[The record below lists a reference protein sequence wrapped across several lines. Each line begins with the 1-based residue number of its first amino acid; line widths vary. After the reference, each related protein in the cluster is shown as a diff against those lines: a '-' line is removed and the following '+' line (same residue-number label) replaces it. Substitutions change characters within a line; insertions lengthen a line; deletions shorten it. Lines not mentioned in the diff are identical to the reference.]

1 MGIAL
6 PNRGDPA
13 IVSAMTEPTDSTAPR
28 VAIVTGASSGIGEA
42 SARCL
47 ADAGYRVVLAARRA
61 DRLEQLAK
69 EIEQAGGEALPVA
82 VDLGDEAATHAL
94 VTRTLETWGRI
105 DVLLNNAGFSPAAAN
120 EQIPRSE
127 LQRTFDV
134 NLFSALQL
142 AGEVTPV
149 MRAQGGGRILNMG
162 SLGGSVAAPLAIP
175 YSATKA
181 GMDAATRG
189 LRLELAPFGIHVSL
203 IVPGFV
209 DTETFDNSRAS
220 SEHLRADTTNPYR
233 KMMIDLDEFAAAS
246 TKNALPP
253 EVIGRLVV
261 EAATAKR
268 PKPRYYAPFAARLQ
282 SGFLSLL
289 PESWVHRLLLRI
301 YKIEAKTR

>member
-1 MGIAL
+1 MKQ
-6 PNRGDPA
+6 PTHD
-13 IVSAMTEPTDSTAPR
+13 SARP

-47 ADAGYRVVLAARRA
+47 AAAGFRVVLAARRA
-61 DRLEQLAK
+61 ERLERLAK
-69 EIEQAGGEALPVA
+69 QIEQAGGVALPVP
-82 VDLGDEAATHAL
+82 VDLADEDATHTL
-94 VTRTLETWGRI
+94 VARTLDAFGRI

-120 EQIPRSE
+120 EQIARSE
-127 LQRTFDV
+127 LRRTFDV
-134 NLFSALQL
+134 NLFGALQL
-142 AGEVTPV
+142 AGEVTPI

-189 LRLELAPFGIHVSL
+189 LRLELAPFGIHVAL

-220 SEHLRADTTNPYR
+220 SEHLRADTTNPYL
-233 KMMIDLDEFAAAS
+233 KMMVDLDEFAAAN

-253 EVIGRLVV
+253 EEIGKVV
-261 EAATAKR
+261 VQAATARR
-268 PKPRYYAPFAARLQ
+268 PKPRYYAPFSARLQ
-282 SGFLSLL
+282 NGFLGLL

-301 YKIEAKTR
+301 YKIEAK